1 MGIDTLV
8 RSKAYK
14 QITAKLYGVGASIVI
29 VGALFKINHW
39 PFATELLIVGMLT
52 EAVIFFFSAFEPLH
66 VTYDWSLVFPELA
79 GMEGLTPQEEDE
91 KKRLIHEQQKEN
103 PSVFGGIKGEGGI
116 NIIGG
121 ASGDIVLGGTSGIS
135 ATQELDKM
143 LEDAKI
149 GPELIESL
157 GKGLQKLSDTAEG
170 LSSVANAAETSEKF
184 IKNVS
189 EASYSVVEL
198 TNAYKKTSD
207 YLNKDLLASGE
218 YLSSVQEA
226 TSAVSTLANIY
237 KETANTLSVGD
248 ASYID
253 GLKTMATS
261 LASINALYQMQIEN
275 SSAQLEA
282 TKNVQERID
291 NLVVNFADTAENVLK
306 YKEQVNALSKK
317 VGSLNDIY
325 GNMLAAMQV
334 KG

>member
-1 MGIDTLV
+1 MSIDTLV
-8 RSKAYK
+8 RSKGYK
-14 QITAKLYGVGASIVI
+14 KLTAMMYGLGASVVI

-39 PFATELLIVGMLT
+39 PGATPMLVVGMLT
-52 EAVIFFFSAFEPLH
+52 EAIIFALSAFEPLH
-66 VTYDWSLVFPELA
+66 VTYDWSLVYPELA
-79 GMEGLTPQEEDE
+79 GMEGLSPQEEDARKAE
-91 KKRLIHEQQKEN
+91 ILAAQKKD
-103 PSVFGGIKGEGGI
+103 PSQFGDHRNGGL
-116 NIIGG
+116 NITGDLDLGNLGG
-121 ASGDIVLGGTSGIS
+121 ASS
-135 ATQELDKM
+135 TQQLDKM

-157 GKGLQKLSDTAEG
+157 GKGLQKLSETAEG
-170 LSSVANAAETSEKF
+170 LGSVASAASASDSFVKSVSDATT
-184 IKNVS
+184 NV
-189 EASYSVVEL
+189 AEL
-198 TNAYKKTSD
+198 SSAYKKTAD

-218 YLSSVQEA
+218 YLASVQEA

-253 GLKTMATS
+253 ELKTMASS
-261 LASINALYQMQIEN
+261 LSSINSLYEMQIQN

>member
-1 MGIDTLV
+1 MGIDSFV
-8 RSKAYK
+8 RSKTYK
-14 QITAKLYGVGASIVI
+14 QITAKMYGWGASIVI
-29 VGALFKINHW
+29 IGALFKIQHW
-39 PFATELLIVGMLT
+39 PGATPMLIIGMGIESL
-52 EAVIFFFSAFEPLH
+52 IFFASAFEPLH
-66 VTYDWSLVFPELA
+66 VEYDWSLAYPELA
-79 GMEGLTPQEEDE
+79 GMEDLTEEE
-91 KKRLIHEQQKEN
+91 KQQRREAVAAERKN
-103 PSVFGGIKGEGGI
+103 SSGGITVEGGG
-116 NIIGG
+116 NV
-121 ASGDIVLGGTSGIS
+121 VLGGGSGS
-135 ATQELDKM
+135 GSTQQLDKM

-157 GKGLQKLSDTAEG
+157 GKGLQNLSETTNG
-170 LSSVANAAETSEKF
+170 LGSVAKAAETSETF
-184 IKNVS
+184 IKNVG
-189 EASYSVVEL
+189 EASTQVKGL
-198 TNAYKKTSD
+198 TTAYQKTAD

-218 YLSSVQEA
+218 YLASVQEA

-253 GLKTMATS
+253 ELKTMASS
-261 LASINALYQMQIEN
+261 LSSINALYEMQIQN

-291 NLVVNFADTAENVLK
+291 NLVTNFADTAENVLK

>member
-1 MGIDTLV
+1 MGLNTFV

-14 QITAKLYGVGASIVI
+14 QITAKLYGVGASVVI

-39 PFATELLIVGMLT
+39 PGATETLIAGMLT
-52 EAVIFFFSAFEPLH
+52 EAVIFFLSAFEPLH
-66 VTYDWSLVFPELA
+66 VTYDWSLVYPELA
-79 GMEGLTPQEEDE
+79 GMEDLTPQEEDE
-91 KKRLIHEQQKEN
+91 RKRQIHEEQLKN
-103 PSVFGGIKGEGGI
+103 PKSNTGGI

-121 ASGDIVLGGTSGIS
+121 GSDITLGGGSSSST
-135 ATQELDKM
+135 TQQLDKM
-143 LEDAKI
+143 LDEAKI

-170 LSSVANAAETSEKF
+170 LGSVASAAQTSESF

-189 EASYSVVEL
+189 EATQNVTEL
-198 TNAYKKTSD
+198 SSAYKKTAD

-218 YLSSVQEA
+218 YLASVQEA

-253 GLKTMATS
+253 GLKTMASS
-261 LASINALYQMQIEN
+261 LSSINALYEMQIEN
-275 SSAQLEA
+275 STAQLEA
-282 TKNVQERID
+282 TKNVQERIE
-291 NLVVNFADTAENVLK
+291 NLVTNFADTAENVLK

>member
-14 QITAKLYGVGASIVI
+14 EITAKLYGVGASIVI

-66 VTYDWSLVFPELA
+66 VTYDWSLVYPELA

-91 KKRLIHEQQKEN
+91 KKRLIREQQKAN
-103 PSVFGGIKGEGGI
+103 PSAFGDKKGEGGI

-121 ASGDIVLGGTSGIS
+121 TSGDIVLGGMGAS

-143 LEDAKI
+143 LENAKI

-157 GKGLQKLSDTAEG
+157 GKGLQRLSDTAEG
-170 LSSVANAAETSEKF
+170 LSSVASAAETSDKF
-184 IKNVS
+184 IQNVS
-189 EASYSVVEL
+189 QATESVNDL
-198 TNAYKKTSD
+198 NAAYKKTAE

-218 YLSSVQEA
+218 YLASVQEA

-237 KETANTLSVGD
+237 NETAKTLSVGD

-253 GLKTMATS
+253 ELKTMASS
-261 LASINALYQMQIEN
+261 LSSINALYKMQIEN
-275 SSAQLEA
+275 SAAQLES

-291 NLVVNFADTAENVLK
+291 NLVVNFADTAENVLR

>member
-1 MGIDTLV
+1 MGIDSFV
-8 RSKAYK
+8 RSKTYK
-14 QITAKLYGVGASIVI
+14 QITAKLYGWGASIVI

-39 PFATELLIVGMLT
+39 PGATLMLIVGMGI
-52 EAVIFFFSAFEPLH
+52 EALIFFASAFEPLH
-66 VTYDWSLVFPELA
+66 VEYDWSLAYPELA
-79 GMEGLTPQEEDE
+79 GMEDLTEEEKQARRQESTS
-91 KKRLIHEQQKEN
+91 KKTAL
-103 PSVFGGIKGEGGI
+103 
-116 NIIGG
+116 
-121 ASGDIVLGGTSGIS
+121 DGIS
-135 ATQELDKM
+135 AEEGNAALGSLTGKNATQELDKM

-157 GKGLQKLSDTAEG
+157 GRGLQSLSETTNG
-170 LSSVANAAETSEKF
+170 LGSVAKAAETSETF
-184 IKNVS
+184 IKNVG
-189 EASYSVVEL
+189 EASTQVTGL
-198 TNAYKKTSD
+198 TVAYKKTAD

-218 YLSSVQEA
+218 YLASVQEA

-253 GLKTMATS
+253 ELKTMASS
-261 LASINALYQMQIEN
+261 LSSINALYEMQIQN

-291 NLVVNFADTAENVLK
+291 NLVTNFADTAENVLK

>member
-1 MGIDTLV
+1 MGIDSFV
-8 RSKAYK
+8 RSKTYK
-14 QITAKLYGVGASIVI
+14 QITAKLYGWGASIVI

-39 PFATELLIVGMLT
+39 PGATLMLIVGMGI
-52 EAVIFFFSAFEPLH
+52 EALIFFASAFEPLH
-66 VTYDWSLVFPELA
+66 VEWDWSLAYPELA
-79 GMEGLTPQEEDE
+79 GMEDMTEEE
-91 KKRLIHEQQKEN
+91 KRTKKL
-103 PSVFGGIKGEGGI
+103 SAMD
-116 NIIGG
+116 G
-121 ASGDIVLGGTSGIS
+121 ADGVSSAS

-157 GKGLQKLSDTAEG
+157 GKGLRNLSETTSG
-170 LSSVANAAETSEKF
+170 LGSVAKAAETSETF
-184 IKNVS
+184 IKNVG
-189 EASYSVVEL
+189 EASTQVTGL
-198 TNAYKKTSD
+198 TAAYKKTAD

-218 YLSSVQEA
+218 YLASVQEA

-253 GLKTMATS
+253 ELKTMASS
-261 LASINALYQMQIEN
+261 LSSINALYEMQIQN

-291 NLVVNFADTAENVLK
+291 NLVTNFADTAENVLK

>member
-1 MGIDTLV
+1 MGIDSFV
-8 RSKAYK
+8 RSKTYK
-14 QITAKLYGVGASIVI
+14 QITAKLYGWGASVVI
-29 VGALFKINHW
+29 VGALFKIQHW
-39 PFATELLIVGMLT
+39 PGATPMLIVGMGIESL
-52 EAVIFFFSAFEPLH
+52 IFFASAFEPLH
-66 VTYDWSLVFPELA
+66 VEWDWSLAYPELA
-79 GMEGLTPQEEDE
+79 GMEDMTEEE
-91 KKRLIHEQQKEN
+91 KQAKRDALAKK
-103 PSVFGGIKGEGGI
+103 SSDGITVEGGG
-116 NIIGG
+116 N
-121 ASGDIVLGGTSGIS
+121 IVLGASS
-135 ATQELDKM
+135 SSVSQELDKM

-157 GKGLQKLSDTAEG
+157 GKGLQNLSDTTSG
-170 LSSVANAAETSEKF
+170 LGSVAKAAETSETF
-184 IKNVS
+184 IKNVG
-189 EASYSVVEL
+189 EASTQVTGL
-198 TNAYKKTSD
+198 TAAYKKTAD

-218 YLSSVQEA
+218 YLASVQEA

-253 GLKTMATS
+253 ELKTMASS
-261 LASINALYQMQIEN
+261 LSSINALYEMQIQN

-291 NLVVNFADTAENVLK
+291 NLVTNFADTAENVLK

>member
-1 MGIDTLV
+1 MSIDTFV
-8 RSKAYK
+8 RSKTYK
-14 QITAKLYGVGASIVI
+14 QITAKLYGVGASVVI

-39 PFATELLIVGMLT
+39 PGAELTLIVGMLT
-52 EAVIFFFSAFEPLH
+52 EAVIFFLSAFEPLH
-66 VTYDWSLVFPELA
+66 VEYDWSLAYPELA
-79 GMEGLTPQEEDE
+79 GMEYSTEEE
-91 KKRLIHEQQKEN
+91 KAAKRKAVAEAKKAQAT
-103 PSVFGGIKGEGGI
+103 GGITVEGG
-116 NIIGG
+116 G
-121 ASGDIVLGGTSGIS
+121 SVVLGSGGGE
-135 ATQELDKM
+135 TQKLDKM

-157 GKGLQKLSDTAEG
+157 GKGLQNLSETTNG
-170 LSSVANAAETSEKF
+170 LGSVAKAAETSETF
-184 IKNVS
+184 IKNVG
-189 EASYSVVEL
+189 EASNQVTEL
-198 TNAYKKTSD
+198 TSAYKKTAD

-226 TSAVSTLANIY
+226 TSAVGTLANIY

-253 GLKTMATS
+253 ELKTMASS
-261 LASINALYQMQIEN
+261 LSSINALYEMQIQN

-291 NLVVNFADTAENVLK
+291 NLVTNFADTAENVLK